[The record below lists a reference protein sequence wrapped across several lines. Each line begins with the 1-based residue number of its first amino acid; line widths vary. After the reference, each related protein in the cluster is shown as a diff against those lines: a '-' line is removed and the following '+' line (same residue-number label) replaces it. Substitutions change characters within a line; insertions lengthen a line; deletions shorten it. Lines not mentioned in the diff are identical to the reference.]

1 MVMDLSRRGFGA
13 GLAGLSLAGCSAGP
27 APEHSFLV
35 NLTDLPQAA
44 APPAPTL
51 EAGATVGTG
60 ADLSG
65 RVTAPVMINGRGP
78 YRFVVDTGANHTVIS
93 TELALELGLPDGGRA
108 DIHGIAGV
116 EPADT
121 ATIARLQVDTSIT
134 RNIRAPLLPRARLGA
149 AGLLGVDV
157 LRGHLVTFDFR
168 RNELS
173 IRPANTAD
181 LSSFDLRQTAAGVAS
196 GLGSDRFVVPA
207 KYRFGQLIIIGADVA
222 GRAVTAFLDS
232 GSQSTVGNLAL
243 RRVVLGDDADPRR
256 RRYEVPL
263 LSATGQ
269 TAQGELVAMPLLKI
283 GGIRITGLPAVF
295 ADLHVFDIWD
305 LAKRPSILMGIDMM
319 QQFDAI
325 QLDYGRRQVV
335 FYPPAQPRRTWTT
348 TP

>member
-1 MVMDLSRRGFGA
+1 MDHLKGRRPRRG
-13 GLAGLSLAGCSAGP
+13 
-27 APEHSFLV
+27 
-35 NLTDLPQAA
+35 
-44 APPAPTL
+44 
-51 EAGATVGTG
+51 
-60 ADLSG
+60 
-65 RVTAPVMINGRGP
+65 
-78 YRFVVDTGANHTVIS
+78 
-93 TELALELGLPDGGRA
+93 
-108 DIHGIAGV
+108 
-116 EPADT
+116 
-121 ATIARLQVDTSIT
+121 
-134 RNIRAPLLPRARLGA
+134 
-149 AGLLGVDV
+149 
-157 LRGHLVTFDFR
+157 
-168 RNELS
+168 ELS